1 MARNSEKK
9 NKQILDKTAVQN
21 DPGNNTKKL

>member
-1 MARNSEKK
+1 MTRKSEKK
-9 NKQILDKTAVQN
+9 TNKSYDKTAVQN